1 MLNVVF
7 DKVLKVTYHLFVFVK
22 LQLQKILLMVSFV
35 PFPFFFSFLKV
46 LNFQSGMIDGDLC
59 ICSSQFEL

>member
-7 DKVLKVTYHLFVFVK
+7 DKVLKVTYNLFVFVK

-35 PFPFFFSFLKV
+35 PFSFFFSFLKV